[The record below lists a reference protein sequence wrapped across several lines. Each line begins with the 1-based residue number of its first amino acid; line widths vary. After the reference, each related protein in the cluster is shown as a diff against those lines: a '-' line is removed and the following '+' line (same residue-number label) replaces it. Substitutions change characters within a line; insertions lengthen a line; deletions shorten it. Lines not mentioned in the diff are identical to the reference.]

1 MRCKRCLVMP
11 YCSHECLA
19 ADWKRHKH
27 AECTPVGSEAAA
39 ASASSSGASSSGG
52 GASSSNNKKKG
63 KGKKR

>member
-27 AECTPVGSEAAA
+27 AECTPVGSSAPA
-39 ASASSSGASSSGG
+39 ASAASSSGASSSGT
-52 GASSSNNKKKG
+52 NNEKKG

>member
-1 MRCKRCLVMP
+1 MP

-19 ADWKRHKH
+19 ADWTHHKH

-39 ASASSSGASSSGG
+39 ASAASSGASSSGG

>member
-27 AECTPVGSEAAA
+27 AECTPVGSEAA
-39 ASASSSGASSSGG
+39 SASSSGASSSG

>member
-1 MRCKRCLVMP
+1 MP

-27 AECTPVGSEAAA
+27 AECTPVGSEAASA
-39 ASASSSGASSSGG
+39 ALSSGASSSAGP
-52 GASSSNNKKKG
+52 SFNKKKG

>member
-27 AECTPVGSEAAA
+27 AECTPVGSSDPSA
-39 ASASSSGASSSGG
+39 ASSSGASSS
-52 GASSSNNKKKG
+52 SSTNNKKKG